1 MRTSVRICGLDFP
14 FSMTDRFGTSILIME
29 ARSAWVILSDFLR
42 VAMAFPKALRKAAS
56 LLTRSFMEANW
67 WTYVIE

>member
-14 FSMTDRFGTSILIME
+14 FSITDRLGTSILMME

-42 VAMAFPKALRKAAS
+42 VAMAFPSALR
-56 LLTRSFMEANW
+56 
-67 WTYVIE
+67 